1 VRSSPDRY
9 RFADFILS
17 IRQRQLFRNGQALPL
32 IPRYFDLLVL
42 LIARRPTAVSR
53 TEIFDRVW
61 TDVVVSDGALS
72 QAIRTL
78 RRTLGDDSR
87 EPIFIRT
94 VSRHGYSFL
103 FTAVVEE
110 SEAAPQPE
118 KVSAL
123 PASAATPPKASV
135 DETDGLIDRLLTADD
150 TWTDED
156 RRDAAEQLH
165 VFGTA
170 AAIARLNTR
179 PHPGRG
185 RALLRDTRWNVE
197 GAGDVPLLGQPGGMT
212 AAWLLIRLRVRDAFI
227 LAERRSISAALG
239 AAFAGAV
246 AGLFGGLLMVRS
258 PASDAPF
265 TIVPVFGLLGAISGA
280 IGAAGIAAGVGAAEA
295 VARSHRG
302 VAIMAGAA
310 FGGLAI
316 GVIAQVATRWTLRG
330 LFGLELAGIGGPIEG
345 LLLGAAAGFG
355 YAATTRRPGGG
366 GMATPAGSARARTVI
381 AVGVSTA
388 IAGLILSMTGHPMVG
403 GLINEIA
410 QASSGSQL
418 TRTPLADLYNEPS
431 FGGGTKML
439 LAMFESGL
447 FGLGFAAGFT
457 RRPRH

>member
-9 RFADFILS
+9 RFAEFILS
-17 IRQRQLFRNGQALPL
+17 IRQRQLFRNGVALPL

-42 LIARRPTAVSR
+42 LIERRPTAVSR

-61 TDVVVSDGALS
+61 ADVVVSDGALS

-78 RRTLGDDSR
+78 RRALDDDSR

-103 FTAVVEE
+103 FPDVAEE
-110 SEAAPQPE
+110 SEDAPREAAP
-118 KVSAL
+118 AL
-123 PASAATPPKASV
+123 PASTAAPQVTV
-135 DETDGLIDRLLTADD
+135 DEIEVLIDRVLSADG
-150 TWTDED
+150 TVTDED

-170 AAIARLNTR
+170 AAIARVNAR
-179 PHPGRG
+179 PQSAQGL
-185 RALLRDTRWNVE
+185 ALLRDTRWNVE
-197 GAGDVPLLGQPGGMT
+197 GAGDVPLLGRPDGLA
-212 AAWLLIRLRVRDAFI
+212 AAWHLIRLRVRDAFI

-239 AAFAGAV
+239 AAFAGAI
-246 AGLFGGLLMVRS
+246 AGLIGGLLLVRS

-295 VARSHRG
+295 VVRSRRSA
-302 VAIMAGAA
+302 AIIAGAA
-310 FGGLAI
+310 LGGLSI
-316 GVIAQVATRWTLRG
+316 GVIAQLATRWTLRG
-330 LFGLELAGIGGPIEG
+330 LFGLELAEFGGPMEG
-345 LLLGAAAGFG
+345 LVLGAAAGFG

-366 GMATPAGSARARTVI
+366 GMATLSGSARARTAL
-381 AVGVSTA
+381 AVGLSTA
-388 IAGLILSMTGHPMVG
+388 VAGLILSITGHPMVG

-410 QASSGSQL
+410 QASGGSQL
-418 TRTPLADLYNEPS
+418 TRTPLADLYNDPS

-439 LAMFESGL
+439 LAIFESGL
-447 FGLGFAAGFT
+447 FGAGFAAGFT